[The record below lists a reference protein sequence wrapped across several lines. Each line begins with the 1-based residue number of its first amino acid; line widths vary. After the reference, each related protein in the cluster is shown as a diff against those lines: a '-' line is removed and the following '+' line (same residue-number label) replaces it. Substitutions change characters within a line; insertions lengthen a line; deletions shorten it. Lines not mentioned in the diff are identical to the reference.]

1 MKKLLA
7 LFAVIAITISAAS
20 AQDVCLRGGMNLAN
34 QIGSGGAW
42 LNKVKF
48 GVNLG
53 ATVDFELMDDL
64 YLRPGLFFTM
74 KGGRTNVGH
83 DVYCN
88 QNYFEIPVDVAFK
101 IEFNRNLALDIQAGP
116 YFAVGFCGKLKDK
129 TEHKNNSN
137 YDYPKTFKSTADDWQ
152 VHRFD
157 LGLNFGVGMD
167 VDQFYFGLGYDL
179 GLLKLYDDNH
189 RKRKNSCLMFNFG
202 YYL

>member
-20 AQDVCLRGGMNLAN
+20 AQDICLRGGMNLAKHL
-34 QIGSGGAW
+34 GSW
-42 LNKVKF
+42 PEYKKVKF

-53 ATVDFELMDDL
+53 ATVDFELFDDF

-74 KGGRTNVGH
+74 KGGRTNAGDDKV
-83 DVYCN
+83 VN
-88 QNYFEIPVDVAFK
+88 QNYFEIPVDVAYK
-101 IEFNRNLALDIQAGP
+101 IEFNRDLALDIQAGP
-116 YFAVGFCGKLKDK
+116 YFAVGFCGKYKNKTRHKDDPNYSYPK
-129 TEHKNNSN
+129 AFKNNGE
-137 YDYPKTFKSTADDWQ
+137 DWEI
-152 VHRFD
+152 HRFD
-157 LGLNFGVGMD
+157 LGLNFGIGMD

-189 RKRKNSCLMFNFG
+189 HKRKNSCLMFNFG